1 MHGVKNSLIAA
12 GMTVRTEEKSVS
24 VGQRKELKERGN
36 DKKPER
42 GREKTEMR
50 SNVPNVLKN
59 ESDYSQVRVESCGQ
73 HGSLCSLPPPP
84 PKKMLLTQLHIW
96 AALQKER
103 GNLCQEL
110 LGGLHKR
117 QRCAW
122 LAAGHNS
129 LRLWFVL

>member
-73 HGSLCSLPPPP
+73 HGSLCSPPPP
-84 PKKMLLTQLHIW
+84 PKNALNTIAHLGSPAKGEGKSMSRITGGFAQETKMCL
-96 AALQKER
+96 A
-103 GNLCQEL
+103 
-110 LGGLHKR
+110 
-117 QRCAW
+117 RCR
-122 LAAGHNS
+122 S
-129 LRLWFVL
+129 